1 MRRII
6 YGHLEAIRDFLKGR
20 LYFYDGSKEQGV
32 LRAIVKKRKD
42 EMVLLKLL
50 KEARKDKMIY

>member
-20 LYFYDGSKEQGV
+20 LYFYDASKEQGI
-32 LRAIVKKRKD
+32 LRAIVKKKKD
-42 EMVLLKLL
+42 EMELLKLL
-50 KEARKDKMIY
+50 KEASNE